1 MQGYS
6 KIKNKVEVI
15 MIMRPLEN
23 EAKEMYKGF
32 FRLAAIIVFQ
42 NMITFSVNVADNI
55 MLGSYDQTALAA
67 AASVN
72 QIQFL
77 FQQVS
82 LGLGEGLVAL
92 SAQYWGKKNL
102 GPIYQLTKIAV
113 IIGLSVS
120 ILLTALTSLF
130 PVPVLKTFTT
140 DPAII
145 SSGCQYLEI
154 MRFTYIPFIIT
165 YLFLAALRSMEKVKI
180 GFHISCISLAV
191 NIAINYVFIFGKLG
205 APSLGVT
212 GAAIGTLTARFVELL
227 LIIIYIKSKF
237 RDLFCMPAYKIKKS
251 LLVTYIN
258 SSVPIV
264 MTQTLFGLS
273 VSLQTAILGHLS
285 SDAIAANS
293 AATTIFQYLK
303 LIAIGSSS
311 ATVVMIG
318 KTVGSGK
325 TEKLNQYKRSLQWL
339 YLIVGL
345 TICLLL
351 NLIKT
356 PLISLYSLAPAAKHL
371 TYQIITLLSITAIG
385 TSYQMPVNTGII
397 RGSGDT
403 SFALKLDLV
412 SIWVIMYPLSLL
424 AAFVWKLPVIAVVA
438 CLNSDQVF
446 KCLPAFIKV
455 NRFLRINSLNK
466 E

>member
-1 MQGYS
+1 
-6 KIKNKVEVI
+6 
-15 MIMRPLEN
+15 MITRPLEKETN
-23 EAKEMYKGF
+23 EMYKNF

-55 MLGSYDQTALAA
+55 MLGSYNQIALSA

-77 FQQVS
+77 FQQIS
-82 LGLGEGLVAL
+82 FGLGEGLVTLA
-92 SAQYWGKKNL
+92 AQYWGKKEVK
-102 GPIYQLTKIAV
+102 PIYQLTKIAL
-113 IIGLSVS
+113 IIGLSAG

-130 PVPVLKTFTT
+130 PIAVLKIFTT
-140 DPAII
+140 DPEII
-145 SSGCQYLEI
+145 NSGTQYLAI
-154 MRFTYIPFIIT
+154 MRLTYIPFIIT
-165 YLFLAALRSMEKVKI
+165 NILLAALRSMEKVKI
-180 GFHISCISLAV
+180 GFYISCVSLIV
-191 NIAINYVFIFGKLG
+191 NITMNYIFIFGKLG
-205 APSLGVT
+205 APALGVT
-212 GAAIGTLTARFVELL
+212 GAAIGTLTARIIELL
-227 LIIIYIKSKF
+227 LVIIYIKSRF
-237 RDLFCMPAYKIKKS
+237 PDLFRLLTYKIKNS
-251 LLVTYIN
+251 LLVTYIK
-258 SSVPIV
+258 SSAPIV
-264 MTQTLFGLS
+264 LTQALFGLS

-311 ATVVMIG
+311 ATVVTIG

-325 TEKLNQYKRSLQWL
+325 VERINQYKRSLQWI
-339 YLIVGL
+339 YLLIGL

-351 NLIKT
+351 NLIKA
-356 PLISLYSLAPAAKHL
+356 PLIGLYSLTPAAEEL

-385 TSYQMPVNTGII
+385 TAYQMPVNTGII

-403 SFALKLDLV
+403 SFALKLDLI
-412 SIWVIMYPLSLL
+412 SIWVIMYPISLL
-424 AAFVWKLPVIAVVA
+424 AAFVWKLPVIAVVG

-455 NRFLRINSLNK
+455 NKFLRIHTLNN
-466 E
+466 EL

>member
-1 MQGYS
+1 
-6 KIKNKVEVI
+6 
-15 MIMRPLEN
+15 MITCPLEN
-23 EAKEMYKGF
+23 ETKEMYKNF
-32 FRLAAIIVFQ
+32 FRLAAIIIFQ

-55 MLGSYDQTALAA
+55 MLGSYDQIALSS

-72 QIQFL
+72 QVQFL
-77 FQQVS
+77 FQQIS
-82 LGLGEGLVAL
+82 LGLGEGLVTL
-92 SAQYWGKKNL
+92 SAQYWGRKEVK
-102 GPIYQLTKIAV
+102 PIYQLTKIAL
-113 IIGLSVS
+113 IIGLSTS

-130 PVPVLKTFTT
+130 PVHVLKIFTT
-140 DPAII
+140 DPEII
-145 SSGCQYLEI
+145 SSGCQYLAI

-165 YLFLAALRSMEKVKI
+165 NILLAALRSMEKVKI
-180 GFHISCISLAV
+180 GFYISCISLII
-191 NIAINYVFIFGKLG
+191 NIMMNYIFIFGKLG

-212 GAAIGTLTARFVELL
+212 GAAIGTLTARIIELL

-237 RDLFCMPAYKIKKS
+237 PDLFCLLTYKIKKT
-251 LLVTYIN
+251 LLAAYVK
-258 SSVPIV
+258 SSFPIV
-264 MTQTLFGLS
+264 LTQTLFGLS

-293 AATTIFQYLK
+293 AATAIFQYLK
-303 LIAIGSSS
+303 LIAIGFSS
-311 ATVVMIG
+311 ATVVTIG

-325 TEKLNQYKRSLQWL
+325 IEKVNQYKRSLQWI
-339 YLIVGL
+339 YLFVGL

-356 PLISLYSLAPAAKHL
+356 PLISLYSLTPSAKQL

-403 SFALKLDLV
+403 GFALKLDLV
-412 SIWVIMYPLSLL
+412 SIWVIMYPVSLL
-424 AAFVWKLPVIAVVA
+424 AAFVWKLPIIAVVG
-438 CLNSDQVF
+438 CLNSDQVL

-455 NRFLRINSLNK
+455 NKFFRIHTLSM
-466 E
+466 EGTSIDSE